1 MVGASCAAG
10 THRPLRAAGGTHA
23 LEHLLRL
30 TTWACAAR
38 CCGLQAGQQPRQHGC
53 LGQQGPQK
61 QRALAI
67 GDEQCGEGFHIQIT
81 RDVRFVL
88 DVHPFKAHVR
98 VRTGQFVEQ
107 GAVDAAGAAPRGTQ
121 AHGPPVT
128 ARRAFGAQVA
138 VARDT
143 FDMTLIDTP
152 AAEVGADAQ
161 LVAATCGSAIVV
173 ARRHASAHPRLAR
186 LGASLRDAGVTVIGG
201 VLLDF

>member
-1 MVGASCAAG
+1 M
-10 THRPLRAAGGTHA
+10 
-23 LEHLLRL
+23 
-30 TTWACAAR
+30 
-38 CCGLQAGQQPRQHGC
+38 LQAGIVPPN
-53 LGQQGPQK
+53 PQE
-61 QRALAI
+61 L
-67 GDEQCGEGFHIQIT
+67 
-81 RDVRFVL
+81 L
-88 DVHPFKAHVR
+88 
-98 VRTGQFVEQ
+98 
-107 GAVDAAGAAPRGTQ
+107 
-121 AHGPPVT
+121 